1 MTNLTNVAKNRRKF
15 LQFLAA
21 SPVLAMST
29 REALA
34 ASASEL
40 QVRPDDPYIWK
51 PFDPNYIVTK
61 PEDAIDIFE
70 LEAVAH
76 KNIPDAHWGYMSTGA
91 DGEGSYRANRQDQNK
106 FVVRSRRLI
115 DVRNADTSREIFGHK
130 YSMPFFLCPI
140 GRLTTYHPDAETG
153 TCRAA
158 GRYNIAQG
166 LATNTT
172 IPTEQAN
179 KLREGGGPVMFQ
191 LYQQNNWEI
200 TKMIVQ
206 RAERSG
212 CRAMLVTVDGV
223 GNRKLASL
231 ERQRRDDKRLCA
243 TCHNVSKTNPKQT
256 LRDPGGMAMFSEVPA
271 ALWEDRSA
279 RDAVTA
285 EVSRDT
291 LTWEFIKRLRDIT
304 KMEIFIKGIMDVQDA
319 LLCVKYGYGIHV
331 SNHGGRNEDTGGSTI
346 ASLVDI
352 APAVKGR
359 VPIFVDG
366 GFYRGFDILKALA
379 LGATMVGFGRPYIWG
394 LGSFGEA
401 GVARVLQIVMAE
413 FQGALRQVGATS
425 LKDLHPGMIHRA
437 L

>member
-1 MTNLTNVAKNRRKF
+1 VINATNVKNNRRKF
-15 LQFLAA
+15 LQYLAA
-21 SPVLAMST
+21 SPVLALGT

-34 ASASEL
+34 NTAFEL
-40 QVRPDDPYIWK
+40 QTRPDDPYIWK
-51 PFDPNYIVTK
+51 PYDPNYIVEK
-61 PEDAIDIFE
+61 PEQAIDIFE

-76 KNIPDAHWGYMSTGA
+76 KNVPPAHWGYMSTGA

-106 FVVRSRRLI
+106 FVIRSRRLI
-115 DVRNADTSREIFGHK
+115 DVREADTSREMFGHK

-140 GRLTTYHPDAETG
+140 GRLTTYHADAETG

-158 GRYNIAQG
+158 GRHNIAQG

-179 KLREGGGPVMFQ
+179 KVRNGSPVMFQ
-191 LYQQNNWEI
+191 LYQQSNWEI
-200 TKMIVQ
+200 TKLIVQ

-212 CRAMLVTVDGV
+212 CRAMLVTVDGT
-223 GNRKLASL
+223 GNRKQSQF
-231 ERQRRDDKRLCA
+231 ERQRREDKRLCM
-243 TCHNVSKTNPKQT
+243 TCHTVSKTDPKQT
-256 LRDPGGMAMFSEVPA
+256 IRNPAAMAQFSEVPA
-271 ALWEDRSA
+271 ELWEDKGP
-279 RDAVTA
+279 RD
-285 EVSRDT
+285 S

-304 KMEIFIKGIMDVQDA
+304 KMEIFIKGIMDVEDA
-319 LLCVKYGYGIHV
+319 LQCVKLGYGIHI

-346 ASLVDI
+346 ASLADI

-366 GFYRGFDILKALA
+366 GFYRGFDIVKALA
-379 LGATMVGFGRPYIWG
+379 MGATMVGFGRPYIWG

-401 GVARVLQIVMAE
+401 GVDRVIQIVKAE
-413 FQGALRQVGATS
+413 FQAALRQVGATS
-425 LKDLHPGMIHRA
+425 LKDLKPSMIHKA

>member
-1 MTNLTNVAKNRRKF
+1 MINPANVAKNRRKF
-15 LQFLAA
+15 LQYLAA
-21 SPVLAMST
+21 SPVLAMSA

-34 ASASEL
+34 NTAFEL
-40 QVRPDDPYIWK
+40 QTRPDDPYIWK

-61 PEDAIDIFE
+61 PEDALDVFE

-76 KNIPDAHWGYMSTGA
+76 KNIPGAHWGYMSTGA
-91 DGEGSYRANRQDQNK
+91 DGENSYRANRQDQNK
-106 FVVRSRRLI
+106 FVIRSRRLI
-115 DVRNADTSREIFGHK
+115 DVRNADTSREMFGHK
-130 YSMPFFLCPI
+130 YDMPFFLCPV

-153 TCRAA
+153 ASRAA
-158 GRYNIAQG
+158 GRHNIAQG

-179 KLREGGGPVMFQ
+179 KLRGHSPVMFQ
-191 LYQQNNWEI
+191 LYQQANWEI
-200 TKMIVQ
+200 TKLIVQ

-212 CRAMLVTVDGV
+212 CKAMLVTVDGT

-231 ERQRRDDKRLCA
+231 ERARRDDNRLCV
-243 TCHNVSKTNPKQT
+243 TCHAVSKTNPKQT
-256 LRDPGGMAMFSEVPA
+256 LRDPGGMSMFSEVPA
-271 ALWEDRSA
+271 EMWEERTA

-304 KMEIFIKGIMDVQDA
+304 KMEIFIKGIMDVEDA
-319 LLCVKYGYGIHV
+319 LLCVKYGYGVHV

-346 ASLVDI
+346 ASLADI

-366 GFYRGFDILKALA
+366 GFYRGFDIVKALA
-379 LGATMVGFGRPYIWG
+379 MGATMVGFGRPYLWG
-394 LGSFGEA
+394 LGAFGEA
-401 GVARVLQIVMAE
+401 GVDRVIQIVKAE
-413 FQGALRQVGATS
+413 FNAALRQVGATS
-425 LKDLHPGMIHRA
+425 LKDLHRGMIHKA